1 MGSRSGLE
9 THDLTALISSTGGS
23 TVYPNE
29 ETILNVLQTRFRA
42 DEPYV
47 RIAGTT
53 LVVVNPLKS
62 LASVNDLSATEYAKL
77 SRAVEKP
84 QLQPHVYE
92 LAARVYAMMK
102 RTGIPQTV
110 VFRGITGSG
119 KSHTASLF
127 SSQLVRLSARSG
139 PASQVAAQLGALQT
153 VLTSFG
159 HAKTSHTA
167 SASRFSCYT
176 ELYFDSPNRAHL
188 TGAIVHTFGLD
199 KRRLS
204 RLAHDERTFHVFYQ
218 LLAGATAQE
227 RDSLVLGDMTDY
239 NLLASSGCYRLP
251 AGPFSDD
258 ALAMLDLRDAL
269 KTLAFKPKHITSIWS
284 LLTAI
289 LTLGNIQF
297 ADHGGT
303 TNEARGESA
312 YVTNPE
318 VLEQAATL
326 LGVPSEQLSD
336 ALTVRTN
343 YIRRDLFTSVLN
355 APECAK
361 QTEQLAMDLYA
372 ILFAYVIESANHRI
386 APRDVDQ
393 VPESAGIIA
402 MLDTPG
408 HQARSNGAGT
418 LLASALSENGF
429 EEFCANFQ
437 AECINA
443 FVLRHAFDDTI
454 GLSSRVTSD
463 GISLPTVQLVD
474 NSACVELLR
483 GVSAP
488 GSVER
493 PGGVIGLIDKAARGV
508 SNGSGLPHS
517 NDLLQDMAHA
527 FGVHASYITSP
538 SSSAAAD
545 QALFGIAHYAGSVS
559 YDVRDFVARDVD
571 TLDPGVL
578 NVLRRTNEPFI
589 EKLIAGPAVRVE
601 MHARERGVV
610 VRAQVG
616 SRALRMPNS
625 RLRRSTENREELDP
639 EGIYPVMTQ
648 LSYALGVATDALGG
662 EGAEQDGQ
670 NVPVL
675 WNVTC
680 IRPNDSQTP
689 NSFDKRR
696 VRAQIRALGLREMVE
711 RKIGE
716 VVIGVPRQEG
726 DDRYGPGSGWERE
739 GVEGRDCVWLG
750 YEPWKALEDQVRT
763 GEPGEGEEEP
773 AEPVR
778 SYARQHDRTT
788 SAAGIGDGAEDSLL
802 PENSPFADANAA
814 DWDRKASYATLPTP
828 PSGTAATTPGTP
840 ELGVLPNKEKPVMKG
855 HKEEVAETRVRKVWR
870 VFTWMC
876 TWWIPTY
883 LLIHVGRMKRPDIRQ
898 AWREKVTICM
908 LIFFACAFVIF
919 YIIIFGKL
927 LCPQFDK
934 AWNVDELSGHAAEND
949 YWVAVRGIVYD
960 ITDFWKGS
968 HSDITAQP
976 SSNDLMQ
983 ELWGQDLTSY
993 FPIPLTL
1000 GCSGLVSDTTMTLGV
1015 SNQST
1020 ITVPTAIHTSGS
1032 AQSVTSSQLASETWY
1047 TNRFLPKMD
1056 EYYKGTLV
1064 WDWKTI
1070 ESNALNDDTG
1080 RTWAVWDEN
1089 VYDLSDYFYTID
1101 QNPNQS
1107 KYEFIDSR
1115 VTALF
1120 RQQPGQDITKNIR
1133 RELDKMSSEDQA
1145 KIYACMKNVFYVGKT
1160 DFRKTPKC
1168 QFSSVLL
1175 IVFAAIIAVTILAKF
1190 LAALQLTGK
1199 RSPEAMDK
1207 FVICQVPAYTED
1219 EESLRRT
1226 IDSLTVLKY
1235 DDKRKLLFIICD
1247 GNIIGSGNDRS
1258 TPRICLDILG
1268 VDPALDPE
1276 PLRFRSVGEGS
1287 KQLNYGK
1294 VYSGLY
1300 EFEGHVVPYIVVVK
1314 TGKPSETSK
1323 PGNRGK
1329 RDSQILLL
1337 HYLNRVHFDAPMS
1350 PLQLEIYH
1358 QMRNVIGIDP
1368 AFYEYIFM
1376 VDADTTVTPDSL
1388 NRLVACTAD
1397 DSQIIGICGETKL
1410 DNEEGS
1416 WWTMIQIY
1424 EYYISHHLA
1433 KAFESLFGSVT
1444 CLPGCF
1450 SMYRIRT
1457 ADKGRPIIISNRIID
1472 DYNEGIV
1479 DTLHKKNLLHLG
1491 EDRYLTT
1498 LMMKH
1503 FPTFKMK
1510 FTPDAIAHTIAP
1522 DRWSILLSQR
1532 RRWINSTIHNLCE
1545 LVVLPELCGIC
1556 CFSMRFIVFLDLVGT
1571 IILPATC
1578 VYLVYLIV
1586 ITATGSG
1593 PIPYI
1598 TLVMLAATYGLQA
1611 IIFLLKREFMLIG
1624 WMIIYLFAYPVY
1636 SFFLPIY
1643 SFWSMDDFSWG
1654 NTRLIQN
1661 EGGKK
1666 VVVLPED
1673 EGFDESMIPL
1683 KKFSEYEAEAWET
1696 GSHKSVESKQTGYTQ
1711 AKSLSAQD
1719 FARRRA
1725 QETGFAASY
1734 HAGSQSGDYYRDT
1747 NKMSGAGSMRGHGSN
1762 SGHGPGLRSQGSNPN
1777 LQQQYLMPQFSGMG
1791 GMGGMGVNMPW
1802 MGSQA
1807 GSDYGGHGAAG
1818 SMNMGMMGMNP
1829 YMMGSMGSMGMVNNP
1844 YAASTMGGVPRNSVM
1859 TNLNMFGGGLE
1870 AQQTGNTGLGLGG
1883 GLGTGTGGR
1892 PMSTFSMA
1900 TTVNPLAG
1908 GPSQSTNPSDE
1919 ELLTVLK
1926 HYLASQDLF
1935 SVTKKSAREAV
1946 AQRFPKADLSDR
1958 KDFLNKSI
1966 DTILTENA

>member
-53 LVVVNPLKS
+53 LVVVNPLKA

-176 ELYFDSPNRAHL
+176 ELYFDSPNRAYL

-429 EEFCANFQ
+429 DEFCANFQ

-443 FVLRHAFDDTI
+443 FVLRHAFDDMI

-1160 DFRKTPKC
+1160 DFRKTP
-1168 QFSSVLL
+1168 SANS
-1175 IVFAAIIAVTILAKF
+1175 AVF

-1199 RSPEAMDK
+1199 RSPETMDK

-1683 KKFSEYEAEAWET
+1683 KKFS
-1696 GSHKSVESKQTGYTQ
+1696 VFVR
-1711 AKSLSAQD
+1711 QD

-1791 GMGGMGVNMPW
+1791 GMGGMGMNMPW

-1818 SMNMGMMGMNP
+1818 S
-1829 YMMGSMGSMGMVNNP
+1829 
-1844 YAASTMGGVPRNSVM
+1844 
-1859 TNLNMFGGGLE
+1859 GLE

>member
-9 THDLTALISSTGGS
+9 THDLTALVSSTGGS
-23 TVYPNE
+23 TVYPSE

-53 LVVVNPLKS
+53 LVVVNPLKA
-62 LASVNDLSATEYAKL
+62 LASVNDLSAAEYAKL
-77 SRAVEKP
+77 ARAVEKP

-110 VFRGITGSG
+110 VFRGISGSG
-119 KSHTASLF
+119 KSHTESLF

-139 PASQVAAQLGALQT
+139 PAAQVATQLGALQT
-153 VLTSFG
+153 ILTSFG

-188 TGAIVHTFGLD
+188 TGAVVHTFGLD

-218 LLAGATAQE
+218 LLAGATVQE
-227 RDSLVLGDMTDY
+227 RDSLALGDMTDY

-269 KTLAFKPKHITSIWS
+269 KTLAFKSKHINSVWA
-284 LLTAI
+284 LLAAI

-318 VLEQAATL
+318 VLEQAATF
-326 LGVPSEQLSD
+326 LGVPSEELSE
-336 ALTVRTN
+336 ALTTRTN
-343 YIRRDLFTSVLN
+343 YVRRDLFTSVLN
-355 APECAK
+355 ATECAK

-372 ILFAYVIESANHRI
+372 ILFAYIVETANHRI
-386 APRDVDQ
+386 APRDADQ
-393 VPESAGIIA
+393 LPQS
-402 MLDTPG
+402 T
-408 HQARSNGAGT
+408 ARNNGAGT
-418 LLASALSENGF
+418 LLASALAENGF
-429 EEFCANFQ
+429 DEFCANFQ

-443 FVLRHAFDDTI
+443 FVLRQSFDDTI
-454 GLSSRVTSD
+454 GLNSRVTSD

-483 GVSAP
+483 GVSAS
-488 GSVER
+488 GSIER
-493 PGGVIGLIDKAARGV
+493 PGGVIGLIDKAARGAGTGASV
-508 SNGSGLPHS
+508 PRP

-527 FGVHASYITSP
+527 FGVHASYISSP
-538 SSSAAAD
+538 TPSAVAD
-545 QALFGIAHYAGSVS
+545 QALFGIAHYAGPVS
-559 YDVRDFVARDVD
+559 YDIRDFVARDVD

-578 NVLRRTNEPFI
+578 NVLRRSNEPFI

-616 SRALRMPNS
+616 SRALRTPSS
-625 RLRRSTENREELDP
+625 RLRRTSEDREELDP

-648 LSYALGVATDALGG
+648 VSYALGVATDALG
-662 EGAEQDGQ
+662 
-670 NVPVL
+670 
-675 WNVTC
+675 
-680 IRPNDSQTP
+680 
-689 NSFDKRR
+689 
-696 VRAQIRALGLREMVE
+696 
-711 RKIGE
+711 
-716 VVIGVPRQEG
+716 
-726 DDRYGPGSGWERE
+726 
-739 GVEGRDCVWLG
+739 GRDCVWLG
-750 YEPWKALEDQVRT
+750 YEPWKALEDHVRT

-778 SYARQHDRTT
+778 SYARQHDRSA
-788 SAAGIGDGAEDSLL
+788 SAAMGDGAEDSSLL
-802 PENSPFADANAA
+802 PDSSPFTDANAA

-828 PSGTAATTPGTP
+828 PSGAPGAPGTP
-840 ELGVLPNKEKPVMKG
+840 ELGVLPNKPEKPAK
-855 HKEEVAETRVRKVWR
+855 KEHREVVVETKVRKFWKA
-870 VFTWMC
+870 FTWLC
-876 TWWIPTY
+876 TWWIPSF
-883 LLIHVGRMKRPDIRQ
+883 LLTHVGRMKRPDVRQ

-908 LIFFACAFVIF
+908 LIFLACAFVIF

-934 AWNVDELSGHAAEND
+934 AWNVDELAGHAAEND

-960 ITDFWKGS
+960 MTDFWRGS
-968 HSDITAQP
+968 HSDITGSP

-983 ELWGQDLTSY
+983 ELWGQDLTEY
-993 FPIPLTL
+993 FPIPLSL

-1015 SNQST
+1015 SNQSM
-1020 ITVPTAIHTSGS
+1020 ITVQSAIHKTGA
-1032 AQSVTSSQLASETWY
+1032 AQSVTTSKLADENWY
-1047 TNRFLPKMD
+1047 KDRFLPKMND
-1056 EYYKGTLV
+1056 YYKGTLV

-1070 ESNALNDDTG
+1070 QGNALNDDTG
-1080 RTWAVWDEN
+1080 RTWAVWDDN

-1107 KYEFIDSR
+1107 KYLFIDSR
-1115 VTALF
+1115 VSDLF
-1120 RQQPGQDITKNIR
+1120 TQQP
-1133 RELDKMSSEDQA
+1133 
-1145 KIYACMKNVFYVGKT
+1145 V
-1160 DFRKTPKC
+1160 
-1168 QFSSVLL
+1168 
-1175 IVFAAIIAVTILAKF
+1175 
-1190 LAALQLTGK
+1190 LAALQLSGK

-1268 VDPALDPE
+1268 VDPDLDPE
-1276 PLRFRSVGEGS
+1276 PLRFKSVGEGS

-1294 VYSGLY
+1294 IYSGLY

-1314 TGKPSETSK
+1314 TGKPTETSK

-1388 NRLVACTAD
+1388 NRLVACAAD

-1522 DRWSILLSQR
+1522 DRWSVLLSQR
-1532 RRWINSTIHNLCE
+1532 RRWINSTVHNLCE
-1545 LVVLPELCGIC
+1545 LVVLSELCGIC

-1586 ITATGSG
+1586 ITATGAG

-1598 TLVMLAATYGLQA
+1598 SLAMIAATYGLQA

-1624 WMIIYLFAYPVY
+1624 WMIIYLMAYPVY

-1643 SFWSMDDFSWG
+1643 SFWCMDDFSWG

-1661 EGGKK
+1661 EGGQK

-1696 GSHKSVESKQTGYTQ
+1696 GSRKSEESKHTGYTQ
-1711 AKSLSAQD
+1711 AKSMSAHD

-1725 QETGFAASY
+1725 QETGVAASY
-1734 HAGSQSGDYYRDT
+1734 FAGSQSGDYYRDT
-1747 NKMSGAGSMRGHGSN
+1747 NMMTGAGSVRGLGSN
-1762 SGHGPGLRSQGSNPN
+1762 SGHGPALRSQGSNPN

-1791 GMGGMGVNMPW
+1791 GMGMNMPW

-1807 GSDYGGHGAAG
+1807 GSDYGHGGAG

-1829 YMMGSMGSMGMVNNP
+1829 YMMGSMGSMGVVNNP
-1844 YAASTMGGVPRNSVM
+1844 YAASTMGGGVPRNSVM
-1859 TNLNMFGGGLE
+1859 TNTNMFGGGLE
-1870 AQQTGNTGLGLGG
+1870 AQQTGNTGLGF
-1883 GLGTGTGGR
+1883 GLG
-1892 PMSTFSMA
+1892 
-1900 TTVNPLAG
+1900 
-1908 GPSQSTNPSDE
+1908 
-1919 ELLTVLK
+1919 
-1926 HYLASQDLF
+1926 
-1935 SVTKKSAREAV
+1935 
-1946 AQRFPKADLSDR
+1946 
-1958 KDFLNKSI
+1958 
-1966 DTILTENA
+1966 